1 MPIFPSVE
9 WFEEV
14 REVVNGSREFRALGN
29 CDTTMG
35 VKVADRAFRLKFEA
49 FECEEVSEV
58 GVEGLGELDFYL
70 EMSPGE
76 WRELLENI
84 KGNGGADGEHSLNTL
99 DLSRDGG
106 ILRANDDFLKQS
118 FFRYHLSI
126 QNFFDA
132 SARVETE
139 FAAQG

>member
-1 MPIFPSVE
+1 MPLFPSVE

-14 REVVNGSREFRALGN
+14 KKAVNGSREFRALGN
-29 CDTTMG
+29 CDTSMG
-35 VKVADRAFRLKFEA
+35 VKVGERAFRLKFEA
-49 FECEEVSEV
+49 FACEGVSEV

-76 WRELLENI
+76 WRELLDNI
-84 KGNGGADGEHSLNTL
+84 KANDGADGEHSLNTL
-99 DLSRDGG
+99 DLSREGG
-106 ILRANDDFLKQS
+106 VLRAKDDLLRQS

-132 SARVETE
+132 SAQVETL
-139 FAAQG
+139 FAG

>member
-1 MPIFPSVE
+1 MPVFPSVE

-14 REVVNGSREFRALGN
+14 RQVVNGSKEFRALGN

-35 VKVADRAFRLKFEA
+35 VKVGDRAFRLTFEA
-49 FECEEVSEV
+49 FACEELSEV

-70 EMSPGE
+70 EMSPEE

-84 KGNGGADGEHSLNTL
+84 GARGAADGEHSLNTL
-99 DLSRDGG
+99 DLSRDSGVVRARDG
-106 ILRANDDFLKQS
+106 FLRQS

-126 QNFFDA
+126 QHFFDA
-132 SARVETE
+132 SAQVETE
-139 FAAQG
+139 FAG